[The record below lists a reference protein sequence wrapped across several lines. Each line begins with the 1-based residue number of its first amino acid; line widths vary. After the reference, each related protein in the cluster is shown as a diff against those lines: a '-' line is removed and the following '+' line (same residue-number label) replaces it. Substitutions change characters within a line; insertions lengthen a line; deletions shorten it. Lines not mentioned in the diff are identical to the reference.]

1 MTVNKKTNKKTP
13 KKVYF
18 SFSATRCLTL
28 TVVEV
33 SLSRVLV
40 TMLPNQTHP
49 QGCVISLNTSVCSSS
64 FSWGRITDH
73 TSHLS
78 ITASLSHTGIKW
90 NECRGY
96 ITEANYTQLNAVK
109 MYFLLNQFLFV
120 YLFPLLL
127 MNSHKATYFTDN
139 FKYMLSNKT

>member
-1 MTVNKKTNKKTP
+1 M
-13 KKVYF
+13 YF

-78 ITASLSHTGIKW
+78 ITVSLSHTGIKW

-109 MYFLLNQFLFV
+109 MYFYWISSCLYTSSLSYRWIHIKLHTLLITNCLI
-120 YLFPLLL
+120 
-127 MNSHKATYFTDN
+127 NHKTNARR
-139 FKYMLSNKT
+139 